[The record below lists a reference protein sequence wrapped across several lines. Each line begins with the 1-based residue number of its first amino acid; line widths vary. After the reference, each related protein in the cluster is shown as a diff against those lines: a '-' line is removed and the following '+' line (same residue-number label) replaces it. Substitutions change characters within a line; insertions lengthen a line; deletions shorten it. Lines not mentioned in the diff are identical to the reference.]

1 MTLHNRS
8 ATTAQPSSYRLIWR
22 PEPERHSHEFDEA
35 AKRRGMLDK
44 LLVAQ
49 AYDHFELL
57 ESFADP
63 YGIISCEALCQ
74 NM

>member
-8 ATTAQPSSYRLIWR
+8 ATTAQPSSYMVILG
-22 PEPERHSHEFDEA
+22 PESQRHSHEFAEA
-35 AKRRGMLDK
+35 AKSRGMLDK

-49 AYDHFELL
+49 AYNHFEPL

-63 YGIISCEALCQ
+63 YGIISCEALRQ
-74 NM
+74 TM

>member
-8 ATTAQPSSYRLIWR
+8 AITAQPSSNMVIWR
-22 PEPERHSHEFDEA
+22 PESQRHSHEFAEA
-35 AKRRGMLDK
+35 AKSRGMLDK

-49 AYDHFELL
+49 VNNHFELL

-63 YGIISCEALCQ
+63 YGSYEALRQ
-74 NM
+74 MD